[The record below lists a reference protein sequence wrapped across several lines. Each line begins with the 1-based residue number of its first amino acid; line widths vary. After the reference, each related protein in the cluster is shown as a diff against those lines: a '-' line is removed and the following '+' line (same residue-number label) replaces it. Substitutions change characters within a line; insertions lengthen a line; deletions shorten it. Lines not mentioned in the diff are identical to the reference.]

1 MSGNKTIPGTPLT
14 QSALNSAAPFGDV
27 GIDLT
32 QLVDGGARPDRWLV
46 SLEASSETARA
57 SLNLGVPSADL
68 DTTVRA
74 KAPFL
79 GTLGNG
85 IGVVA
90 TATRTDGTVVVTDDL
105 ETMTVTIDY
114 DPDVSTVL
122 DVENAITAQSALI
135 EVSVAGTAATV
146 LDVGD
151 VFARS
156 PLAGGT
162 DAATTFIITVWG
174 RDATT
179 KRWGKHN
186 DSYGRIVAGVLFNG
200 VAVGRHHAFTRDL
213 GNYDRVYFQRDGAT
227 GVADMR
233 LTEILTTGRGN

>member
-1 MSGNKTIPGTPLT
+1 MGHKTIPGTPLT
-14 QSALNSAAPFGDV
+14 QSTLSSAAPV
-27 GIDLT
+27 GNVGVDLS
-32 QLVDGGARPDRWLV
+32 QLVDGGARPDRWMV

-57 SLNLGVPSADL
+57 LLDLDTPSADL
-68 DTTVRA
+68 DTIVQA

-79 GTLGNG
+79 GTFGNS

-105 ETMTVTIDY
+105 ETMTVTIDF
-114 DPDVSTVL
+114 DPGASTVL

-135 EVSVAGTAATV
+135 SVQTPGTAATV
-146 LDVGD
+146 LDAGD
-151 VFARS
+151 VFVRTA
-156 PLAGGT
+156 LAGGT

-174 RDATT
+174 RDATS

-227 GVADMR
+227 GVADIR
-233 LTEILTTGRGN
+233 LTEILEMGRGN